1 MLRGTTVIY
10 DFNPDILSQIQAA
23 QRRDREEQS
32 RYNSLITLGALQ
44 ANHSGDSGTRSHR
57 SSAGPPTS
65 TRGSG
70 NTATFSSP
78 SAVSWSEYLFTTPA
92 AAIESP
98 AIHEPRSQSRRLSIL
113 HAPTPRSTSTPPSAS
128 SRNHSHKL
136 LHRILPLGRSHS
148 RGSIHASEG
157 QHYFPIDEE
166 TGEYILPP
174 ELDARPPLPLS
185 WSRGTLGPGASTD
198 TLHDPSVPPPVIA
211 SDESHPPEAIIDAA
225 MSRHDRPLH
234 IALPANGA
242 SYSPPRSPVSTPPG
256 QQTGALATSPASP
269 RHSFL
274 GFMRTRGRSV
284 TMEQRAAAVPS
295 NGNSQTT
302 TSASLDAA
310 ARGAGAREQSAPGRA
325 EASTGGAVTRT
336 VSTTLSG
343 TSASNTARPAAA
355 PTTSTSDPSSSSA
368 PSNPFNNASSSS
380 NSSPAP
386 ASTDPGSNAR
396 PDIKTFRIRLVPH
409 LESRRSLPFD
419 PVIREMYPVAVT
431 GHPGTTPIEAGSRV
445 ADSGSMSTTGGAAR
459 ATVRGKPVALV
470 LKIGRFT
477 DRGDRLPVPQPA
489 SSAGANGGWGGSG
502 GIGGEGALNPDIPH
516 SAPANL
522 SIAGGGGEMTSGKAA
537 FRSKVV
543 SRSHAEIWCEE
554 GGKFWIRDTKS
565 SSGTFLNHIRL
576 SSPNVESRPMM
587 IKDGDILQ
595 LGVDFQGG
603 TEEMFKCVKMRVEIG
618 REWQRGANEFNTNA
632 LKQIK
637 ALGGGDSAVPETPKG
652 AATPGKKQKAS
663 VTDCCICLYSVTVC
677 QSLFIAPCS
686 HVFHYKCIR
695 PLLMQHYPA
704 FSCPLCRTFANLE
717 EDVETEDAWEIASR
731 RASVISR
738 RPSNH
743 SIIPSAAAAVNAA
756 PPIPAGPPTENGTS
770 TGVVTGSQ
778 SSAAVNELLPPTGNE
793 TLSPVATLTR
803 QDTVVAE
810 TDPPLTNN
818 PFEVGPAIAT
828 VPENEEMS
836 ITSTGPS
843 TGPRPIL
850 QPIAAESAS
859 NANFSSEAAT
869 PMNDTFLSTL
879 ALAPG
884 MLQRLELAEEMSSH
898 GGTANGTAPASAAGS
913 GESRTG
919 SQDGSRRVSGASDG
933 IRGDMY
939 T

>member
-23 QRRDREEQS
+23 QRRDQEERD
-32 RYNSLITLGALQ
+32 RYSSLITLGALQ
-44 ANHSGDSGTRSHR
+44 ANPSGENRRRPPRD
-57 SSAGPPTS
+57 AAPTS
-65 TRGSG
+65 TRGSET
-70 NTATFSSP
+70 TATSSSS
-78 SAVSWSEYLFTTPA
+78 SAVSWSKYLFTSPG
-92 AAIESP
+92 AAIESSTS
-98 AIHEPRSQSRRLSIL
+98 HEPRSTQSRRRNFLPS
-113 HAPTPRSTSTPPSAS
+113 PTPRSTFTPPGAS
-128 SRNHSHKL
+128 SRNHSHNL
-136 LHRILPLGRSHS
+136 LHRILPSGRTHS
-148 RGSIHASEG
+148 RGSVHASEG
-157 QHYFPIDEE
+157 QHYFRIDEE
-166 TGEYILPP
+166 CGELILPP
-174 ELDARPPLPLS
+174 ELDACPPS
-185 WSRGTLGPGASTD
+185 SFTRGTLGPGGSTD
-198 TLHDPSVPPPVIA
+198 TLRDPSIPPSPIA
-211 SDESHPPEAIIDAA
+211 SDDPNLPTAIIEAA

-234 IALPANGA
+234 IALPANGT
-242 SYSPPRSPVSTPPG
+242 SISPPRSPVSTPPG
-256 QQTGALATSPASP
+256 QQPNAMATSPASP

-274 GFMRTRGRSV
+274 GFMRARGRSV
-284 TMEQRAAAVPS
+284 TAEHRAAAVPS
-295 NGNSQTT
+295 NGNSQAT
-302 TSASLDAA
+302 TSASLDSAT
-310 ARGAGAREQSAPGRA
+310 RGAGAREQSAPGHA
-325 EASTGGAVTRT
+325 EAPTGGSVTRT
-336 VSTTLSG
+336 VSTPLSG
-343 TSASNTARPAAA
+343 TSVPNSLRPVAAA
-355 PTTSTSDPSSSSA
+355 AANTSSDPASSCA
-368 PSNPFNNASSSS
+368 PSNPPNNASSSS

-386 ASTDPGSNAR
+386 PSTDST
-396 PDIKTFRIRLVPH
+396 DSTDVKTFRIRLVPH
-409 LESRRSLPFD
+409 LESRRSLPFE

-445 ADSGSMSTTGGAAR
+445 ADRGTFSSTGGAGR
-459 ATVRGKPVALV
+459 AVVRGKPVALV

-477 DRGDRLPVPQPA
+477 DRGDRLPAPQAA
-489 SSAGANGGWGGSG
+489 STAGVNGGWGGSG
-502 GIGGEGALNPDIPH
+502 GNGGEGTLSSDIPR
-516 SAPANL
+516 SAPASL
-522 SIAGGGGEMTSGKAA
+522 GIAGGGGDMTSGKAA

-576 SSPNVESRPMM
+576 SSPNAESRPMM

-595 LGVDFQGG
+595 LGVDYQGG

-637 ALGGGDSAVPETPKG
+637 ALGGGDVAVPETSKG
-652 AATPGKKQKAS
+652 TATPGKKQKAS
-663 VTDCCICLYSVTVC
+663 VTDCCICLFSVTVC

-695 PLLMQHYPA
+695 PLLMQHYPG

-743 SIIPSAAAAVNAA
+743 SIIPSAAAVASAA
-756 PPIPAGPPTENGTS
+756 PPFPAAPPTERGTS
-770 TGVVTGSQ
+770 TGLVIDDR
-778 SSAAVNELLPPTGNE
+778 SSAAVNELLPPTEHE
-793 TLSPVATLTR
+793 TNDSVPTLTR
-803 QDTVVAE
+803 QETVVAE
-810 TDPPLTNN
+810 ALPPLVNN
-818 PFEVGPAIAT
+818 PFEAAPAIAT
-828 VPENEEMS
+828 VPEDEEMP

-843 TGPRPIL
+843 AVPRPIL
-850 QPIAAESAS
+850 QPISSENSSS

-898 GGTANGTAPASAAGS
+898 GGTANGTAPGSAAGS
-913 GESRTG
+913 GESRAA
-919 SQDGSRRVSGASDG
+919 SQEGSRRVSEASDG
-933 IRGDMY
+933 VQGDMY